1 MTDKEWETLLES
13 TNVELVDFVKK
24 EENKIILQ
32 VLKNIIDKDKTRT
45 PDDCCMWTLSME
57 VDRSSKTIRSRRH

>member
-1 MTDKEWETLLES
+1 MTDKEWETLLER

-32 VLKNIIDKDKTRT
+32 VLRDIFNKE
-45 PDDCCMWTLSME
+45 S
-57 VDRSSKTIRSRRH
+57 

>member
-1 MTDKEWETLLES
+1 MTDKEWETLLEK

-32 VLKNIIDKDKTRT
+32 VIKNIIDKDKTKT
-45 PDDCCMWTLSME
+45 PDELAQEHSPDAL
-57 VDRSSKTIRSRRH
+57 

>member
-1 MTDKEWETLLES
+1 MTDKEWETLLER

-32 VLKNIIDKDKTRT
+32 VLRDIFNKDKTRT
-45 PDDCCMWTLSME
+45 PDELAQEQSPDAL
-57 VDRSSKTIRSRRH
+57 

>member
-1 MTDKEWETLLES
+1 MTDKEWETLLER
-13 TNVELVDFVKK
+13 TNVELADFVKK

-45 PDDCCMWTLSME
+45 PDELAQGHSPDAL
-57 VDRSSKTIRSRRH
+57 

>member
-13 TNVELVDFVKK
+13 TNVKLVDFVKK

-32 VLKNIIDKDKTRT
+32 VIKNIIDKDKTK
-45 PDDCCMWTLSME
+45 TLDE
-57 VDRSSKTIRSRRH
+57 LAQGLPKVPQDAL

>member
-13 TNVELVDFVKK
+13 TNVELADFVKK

-32 VLKNIIDKDKTRT
+32 VLKNIFNKDKTRT
-45 PDDCCMWTLSME
+45 PDELAQEHSTDAL
-57 VDRSSKTIRSRRH
+57 

>member
-13 TNVELVDFVKK
+13 TNVKLVDFVKK

-32 VLKNIIDKDKTRT
+32 VIKNIIDKDKTRT
-45 PDDCCMWTLSME
+45 LDELAQEHSPDAP
-57 VDRSSKTIRSRRH
+57 

>member
-1 MTDKEWETLLES
+1 MTDKEWETLLER

-24 EENKIILQ
+24 EKNKIILQ

-45 PDDCCMWTLSME
+45 PDELE
-57 VDRSSKTIRSRRH
+57 VI

>member
-1 MTDKEWETLLES
+1 MTDKEWETLLER

-32 VLKNIIDKDKTRT
+32 VLRDIFNKDKTRT
-45 PDDCCMWTLSME
+45 PDELAQGNSPDAL
-57 VDRSSKTIRSRRH
+57 

>member
-1 MTDKEWETLLES
+1 MTDKEWETLLEK

-32 VLKNIIDKDKTRT
+32 VLRDIIDKDKTRT
-45 PDDCCMWTLSME
+45 LDELAPIPYNTYIHRNLLCP
-57 VDRSSKTIRSRRH
+57 KF

>member
-13 TNVELVDFVKK
+13 TNRKLADFVKK

-32 VLKNIIDKDKTRT
+32 VLRDIFNKDKMRT
-45 PDDCCMWTLSME
+45 PDELE
-57 VDRSSKTIRSRRH
+57 VI